1 MTPLSLLAGRTVRL
15 IDYLF
20 YFSVTEAS
28 SSEPASANVQIDS
41 DEDPDQMSI
50 YEQKVDKRKKNSLAN
65 TPQGKCLNFT
75 RLVEVRDL
83 E

>member
-1 MTPLSLLAGRTVRL
+1 M
-15 IDYLF
+15 
-20 YFSVTEAS
+20 TEAS
-28 SSEPASANVQIDS
+28 SSESASANVQIDS

-75 RLVEVRDL
+75 RSVLVRDL
-83 E
+83 G

>member
-1 MTPLSLLAGRTVRL
+1 M
-15 IDYLF
+15 
-20 YFSVTEAS
+20 TEAS
-28 SSEPASANVQIDS
+28 SSEPASANAQIDS

-75 RLVEVRDL
+75 R
-83 E
+83 